1 MLLEELSYNSLSDST
16 DSIFHLHNHHL
27 AKIDRS
33 REMNGESRQ
42 GWFVQSSIT
51 TRDGI
56 YSLFKPL
63 K

>member
-16 DSIFHLHNHHL
+16 DSIFYLHNHHL

-33 REMNGESRQ
+33 QEMIGESRQ